1 MAGNKTSLVLHGTLS
16 SSNRCSSFTRPST
29 LPDLTGQITR
39 ESDYYSAYGGSADI
53 WKGIW
58 LKNQSNRKVHI
69 DIQYL
74 GAVLS

>member
-16 SSNRCSSFTRPST
+16 SSNICSSFTLPSA

-58 LKNQSNRKVHI
+58 LKDKSNRKVHLG
-69 DIQYL
+69 IQ
-74 GAVLS
+74 